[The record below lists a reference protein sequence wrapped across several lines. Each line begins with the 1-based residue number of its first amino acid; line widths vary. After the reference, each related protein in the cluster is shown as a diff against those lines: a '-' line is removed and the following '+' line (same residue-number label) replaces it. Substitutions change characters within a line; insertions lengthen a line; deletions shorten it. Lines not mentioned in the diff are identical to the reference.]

1 LETTPCR
8 ERIDFI
14 TPIFGNLPRFVNLE
28 VENNR
33 VSTLNAAKQS
43 ISNPLMNETIKWGIL
58 GTGRISRAFAEGL
71 KYASNGSLH
80 GVASRTKTNADLF
93 AEEWGVPRAF
103 ENYQDLAESD
113 EIDAIYIATPH
124 TQHAENSILCMKN
137 GKAVL
142 CEKPFAVNSGEV
154 EKMIAQA
161 KESDVLLMEGMWSRF
176 PPLMYKLREILSS
189 GQIGEIRTLQA
200 DFGFRPPTRDPKGRL
215 FNLELAGGSLLDIG
229 IYPVS
234 LASMVMGRPES
245 FVSDWHCGPTG
256 VDEQASLVFKYTNGS
271 MALLHS
277 SLESETRQ
285 EAFLSGTKGNIRI
298 HKQCWKPQRMT
309 VDFPCSGKADVI
321 EMPFEGNGFNY
332 EAEAFGELMLS
343 GKKESPI
350 MPLKESLEVIGLMDE
365 IRSSWGLKY
374 PGE

>member
-1 LETTPCR
+1 
-8 ERIDFI
+8 
-14 TPIFGNLPRFVNLE
+14 
-28 VENNR
+28 
-33 VSTLNAAKQS
+33 
-43 ISNPLMNETIKWGIL
+43 MNETIKWGIL
-58 GTGRISRAFAEGL
+58 GTGRIARAFAEGL
-71 KYASNGSLH
+71 KHASNGILH

-93 AEEWGVPRAF
+93 AEEWEVPRAF
-103 ENYQDLAESD
+103 ENYQGLAESD
-113 EIDAIYIATPH
+113 EIDAVYIATPH
-124 TQHAENSILCMKN
+124 TRHAENSILCMKN